1 MFKPVKETKYR
12 KPNPTKISNNIGVK
26 ANSSNLGLLS
36 TYPKMRIGSQ
46 TVFTSC
52 TVKSK
57 IETWWG
63 HQAARTEMQER
74 HRDHQTSKVKIGEKK
89 VQNCPDCPNSMT
101 RQQHNQTM
109 TVWGIKSALKIKYFR
124 LGVTRNKLQKPS
136 KPLLCLHL
144 MIQNDVSCELH
155 FHCTFSSKLINGK
168 DKFTQVDDEVFSL
181 LLQLFWNR
189 PSPHQQD
196 ALLVFGNEWIQQ
208 LMMSHKVEV
217 RLEGDLPHFDA
228 TSNPMVYM

>member
-1 MFKPVKETKYR
+1 MHGEVEDWDLMRPSGR
-12 KPNPTKISNNIGVK
+12 QDRDAGK
-26 ANSSNLGLLS
+26 AQRSSNIIKGQDRRKKGSKLS
-36 TYPKMRIGSQ
+36 RLPKQHDTTRAQ
-46 TVFTSC
+46 P
-52 TVKSK
+52 
-57 IETWWG
+57 
-63 HQAARTEMQER
+63 
-74 HRDHQTSKVKIGEKK
+74 DHDS
-89 VQNCPDCPNSMT
+89 VQIN
-101 RQQHNQTM
+101 
-109 TVWGIKSALKIKYFR
+109 SALKIKYFR
-124 LGVTRNKLQKPS
+124 LGVTRTEAQTTKPS

-181 LLQLFWNR
+181 LLQLYWNR

-217 RLEGDLPHFDA
+217 RLEGYLPHFDA